1 MQEKKIKIYCILL
14 LIAVAGLTSF
24 FIHRAGKL
32 QFDYNFENYFPVNDP
47 DPEFF
52 YDFRDTFGSEND
64 FLFIAIENST
74 GIFQKKFLRKV
85 KSLSDSLAGL
95 RFVEMV
101 QSPVN
106 FKSPVITEMGLFEIP
121 FLHIEEPEKYAADSA
136 RIYKTEWL
144 VNSFFSSDAKALA
157 VVVRN
162 KGMLAK
168 NKSDTLLFAIERL
181 LAEHDFDNYHLA
193 GRIHAQHHFLKKME
207 KEIFLFFFASLAL
220 VIVLLFVTF
229 RNAWGIAF
237 PVIAVLTS
245 IAWLFGL
252 MNITGK
258 SLDLMS
264 SLIPTIIFVVGMSD
278 VIHIISKY
286 LEEIKNGKE
295 KKEAI
300 KTTVKE
306 IGVST
311 FLTSFTTAIGFLTLL
326 SSGIIPIRQFGLY
339 SSLGVCIAF
348 AAAYLVLPPLLLLMK
363 KPEIKKIP
371 HKSWDKML
379 HRSLFKII
387 RHRKYII
394 PGFLLVFI
402 ISLFGIKNINVNNF
416 LLEDLSDKDEFK
428 KEYLYFENKFSGARP
443 FEMGLWLSDSSK
455 SFFDFDVLQQLEKIE
470 IFLKEDYGVGFIVS
484 PLTLV
489 KSANQA
495 LNGGHP
501 GEYRMPGSEEQL
513 NKVKKILK
521 RVAGR
526 EEIKLVLTG
535 DKRFCRISG
544 KIPDYGGYAI
554 KNKNADLDSF
564 MKKNTDVSL
573 VDYKITGTAALIDKN
588 NELLAENMI
597 RGLLLAVFAV
607 ALIFGFIYG
616 SLKIMI
622 IALMTNILPLVMI
635 GGLMGFSGI
644 DLKISTSIVF
654 TIAFG
659 ISVDDTIHFLS
670 RMKLEMRKGRS
681 RIYAMK
687 RTYISTGKALVLT
700 TFILSGGFLTL
711 ILSGFAG
718 SYYIG
723 LLVSLALVFAL
734 AADMILLPA
743 LLMLFYRKKTK
754 AGGI

>member
-14 LIAVAGLTSF
+14 LIAIAGLTSF

-32 QFDYNFENYFPVNDP
+32 EFDYNFENYFPANDN

-52 YDFRDTFGSEND
+52 FDFREKFGSDND
-64 FLFIAIENST
+64 FVFIAIENCE
-74 GIFQKKFLRKV
+74 GIFQKEFLQKV
-85 KSLSDSLAGL
+85 KSLSDSLPAL

-106 FKSPVITEMGLFEIP
+106 FKSPVISEMGLFEIP
-121 FLHIEEPEKYAADSA
+121 FLHIENPEQYASDSS

-144 VNSFFSSDAKALA
+144 VNSFFSGDAKALT
-157 VVVRN
+157 VVVKN

-168 NKSDTLLFAIERL
+168 SKSDTLLFVIENL
-181 LAEHDFDNYHLA
+181 LAEYDFDNYHLA

-207 KEIFLFFFASLAL
+207 REIFLFFFASLAL
-220 VIVLLFVTF
+220 VIILLFITF
-229 RNAWGIAF
+229 RSAWGITF

-252 MNITGK
+252 MNIAGK

-286 LEEIKNGKE
+286 LEEIKNGKQ

-300 KTTVKE
+300 KTTVKD
-306 IGVST
+306 IGLST
-311 FLTSFTTAIGFLTLL
+311 FLTSFTTAVGFLSLVT
-326 SSGIIPIRQFGLY
+326 SGIIPIRQFGLY

-348 AAAYLVLPPLLLLMK
+348 ITAYLVLPPLLLLMK
-363 KPEIKKIP
+363 KPEIKNIP

-379 HRSLFKII
+379 HGSFLKII
-387 RHRKYII
+387 RYRKPILI
-394 PGFLLVFI
+394 VSILLFI
-402 ISLFGIKNINVNNF
+402 ISLPGIKNIKVNNF
-416 LLEDLSDKDEFK
+416 LLEDLSDEDEFK
-428 KEYLYFENKFSGARP
+428 KEYLYFEKKFSGARP
-443 FEMGLWLSDSSK
+443 FEMGLWLNDSSR
-455 SFFDFDVLQQLEKIE
+455 SFFDFDILHQLEKIE
-470 IFLKEDYGVGFIVS
+470 IFLKKDYRAGFLIS

-495 LNGGHP
+495 LNGGLIS
-501 GEYRMPGSEEQL
+501 EYRLPESEAQMNEVR
-513 NKVKKILK
+513 KVLK
-521 RVAGR
+521 RITGR
-526 EEIKLVLTG
+526 EEMKQVLTE

-544 KIPDYGGYAI
+544 KMPDYGGYAI
-554 KNKNADLDSF
+554 KYKNIALDSF
-564 MKKNTDVSL
+564 MRKNTDVSL
-573 VDYKITGTAALIDKN
+573 INYKITGTASLIDKN

-597 RGLLLAVFAV
+597 YGLLFAILIV
-607 ALIFGFIYG
+607 ALIFGIVYG
-616 SLKIMI
+616 SVKILI
-622 IALMTNILPLVMI
+622 IALLINILPLAMI
-635 GGLMGFSGI
+635 AGLMGFSGI

-659 ISVDDTIHFLS
+659 IAVDDTIHFLS
-670 RMKLEMRKGRS
+670 RMKLEMRKGKS

-687 RTYISTGKALVLT
+687 RAYISTGKALILT
-700 TFILSGGFLTL
+700 TIILSGGFLTL
-711 ILSGFAG
+711 IMSGFAS

-734 AADMILLPA
+734 AGDMILLPA
-743 LLMLFYRKKTK
+743 LLMIFYGKKNK
-754 AGGI
+754 S